1 MDLEVLLERDAVLSA
16 LSDLLDG
23 VGGGIAAALFLVAGA
38 GLGKSSLLDWVAR
51 LGRRRGLVI
60 LRAGGEVMES
70 GLGFGLLDQALLGL
84 DRVRPVDASDFG
96 PSADARAARFVRALG
111 DLQSTPAT
119 TGLIVL
125 DDLHWA
131 DADSLAFV
139 SFLCRRL
146 RALGSR
152 WGVVGAMRP
161 WPQDAVQVGRSL
173 VHDGHASVVEL
184 SPLTE
189 PGAAQL
195 LQARLGTDVTDTL
208 TRQIW
213 AATAGNP
220 LLLHQVAEILGRGGR
235 VEFTSGTTAD
245 VAERLLLARFG
256 GLPATGMRWLRAAA
270 VLGSRF
276 LPELAG
282 AVAGLGENEQAAAME
297 SALYAGVITSG
308 DEGRTEFR
316 HPLFREAVYQDLPVP
331 VRVMLHSRAVRELG
345 GRGLDAEAAGHA
357 ILARRMGDRE
367 SIDLLSRTGA
377 AALAQGAFEAAVDRL
392 GAAVDLS
399 GANPD
404 ASLLMGLGEALSA
417 CHRTAEAVAILGRLL
432 GDTEVPPPVEVQA
445 LRLLARVEY
454 ARDDRSA
461 SRRHFAAAAEA
472 AELVSTELT
481 VDLLVEWAFSE
492 SSTSPGRAM
501 RIAARARSCATSCG
515 RVVAW
520 WAEIVWVHSV
530 LMTGDAAGMSE
541 LADLDALSELLAGPE
556 GAAHWSA
563 EAASVSVALLTE
575 RYDAD
580 DDWFRRTLSA
590 AESAGAAE
598 GAASF
603 ALLHA
608 YGLTRLGRLSEAL
621 DALDRARAW
630 VDVVAAREG
639 LVHAGYAY
647 VLLLMGRLD
656 ESQDHL
662 DRACSHAVAHADPQT
677 GMTAREVAGHRA
689 LREGELTVAHE
700 RYLELE
706 EISTRIGIGDPCM
719 GAWAGHAVHA
729 HLATGHRQDAD
740 RVIGWLQDAS
750 NVYPCRWPRIALET
764 ALAMRADADGDSSTA
779 EEHYLAALAHH
790 HNATLPVERVQTLL
804 AYAGSL
810 RRHGHLVQARPLLRE
825 AVTIGQVC
833 GAHWLV
839 DQTRTELGI
848 AGGRFRLPRDPDQLT
863 PAERRVADLAAAGLS
878 NREIAAHLSV
888 SETTVETH
896 LGHVYQKKGITSR
909 RQLAPSRPTVGDR
922 ARISPPT

>member
-1 MDLEVLLERDAVLSA
+1 VDLEDLLERDAVLSA
-16 LSDLLDG
+16 LTDFVDG
-23 VGGGIAAALFLVAGA
+23 VGGGMAAALFLVAGA

-51 LGRRRGLVI
+51 LGRRRGLVT

-70 GLGFGLLDQALLGL
+70 GLGFGLLDQVLLGL
-84 DRVRPVDASDFG
+84 DRGRSVDVSDFG

-111 DLQSTPAT
+111 DLQSTRGP

-173 VHDGHASVVEL
+173 VHDGHASVVGL

-189 PGAAQL
+189 CGAARL
-195 LQARLGTDVTDTL
+195 LEARLGADLTDAL
-208 TRQIW
+208 THQIW

-220 LLLHQVAEILGRGGR
+220 LLLHQVAEIMSREGR
-235 VEFTSGTTAD
+235 VEFTPGTTAE
-245 VAERLLLARFG
+245 VAKRLLLARFG
-256 GLPATGMRWLRAAA
+256 GLPETGMRWLRSAA

-282 AVAGLGENEQAAAME
+282 AVAGLGEDEQAGAME

-308 DEGRTEFR
+308 DDGRTEFR

-331 VRVMLHSRAVRELG
+331 VRVMLHGRAVRELV

-357 ILARRMGDRE
+357 MLARRVGDRE
-367 SIDLLSRTGA
+367 SIDLLARTGA

-404 ASLLMGLGEALSA
+404 ASLLMGLGQALSA
-417 CHRTAEAVAILGRLL
+417 CHRTADAVAILGRLL
-432 GDTEVPPPVEVQA
+432 GDTDVPPAIRVQA

-461 SRRHFAAAAEA
+461 SRRHFAEAAEA
-472 AELVSTELT
+472 AQLVSTEMT
-481 VDLLVEWAFSE
+481 VDVFVEWAYSE
-492 SSTSPGRAM
+492 SPTNPGRAM
-501 RIAARARSCATSCG
+501 PIAARARSRARPCD

-520 WAEIVWVHSV
+520 RAEIVWASSV
-530 LMTGDAAGMSE
+530 LITGDAAGLAE
-541 LADLDALSELLAGPE
+541 LADPDALQKLLAGPE
-556 GAAHWSA
+556 GPAHWSA
-563 EAASVSVALLTE
+563 EAAMVTVALLTE

-580 DDWFRRTLSA
+580 DDRFGRTLSA
-590 AESAGAAE
+590 AEAAGAAE
-598 GAASF
+598 AAASF

-608 YGLTRLGRLSEAL
+608 YGLTRLGRLSHAL

-639 LVHAGYAY
+639 LVNAGYAY

-656 ESQDHL
+656 ESQDRL
-662 DRACSHAVAHADPQT
+662 DRACSLAVAHADPQT
-677 GMTAREVAGHRA
+677 VMTAREVAGHRA

-706 EISTRIGIGDPCM
+706 EISTSIGIGDPCM

-740 RVIGWLQDAS
+740 RVIGWLRDAS
-750 NVYPCRWPRIALET
+750 LVYPCRWPRIALET
-764 ALAMRADADGDSSTA
+764 ALAMRADIDGDASTA
-779 EEHYLAALAHH
+779 EEHFLAALAHH
-790 HNATLPVERVQTLL
+790 NHATLPVERVQTLL

-810 RRHGHLVQARPLLRE
+810 RRHGHPVQARPLLRE
-825 AVTIGQVC
+825 AVTIGQAC
-833 GAHWLV
+833 GANWLV
-839 DQTRTELGI
+839 EYARTELGI
-848 AGGRFRLPRDPDQLT
+848 AGGRFRVQGDPDRLT
-863 PAERRVADLAAAGLS
+863 PAEHRVADLAAAGLS
-878 NREIAAHLSV
+878 NREIAAHLGI

-909 RQLAPSRPTVGDR
+909 RQLTRAPN
-922 ARISPPT
+922 PPSAQ